1 MHPEISI
8 NKERYLILAEQLAG
22 VPRRSLGPVI
32 ASAEAN
38 DYAITAA
45 LDMLFTGI

>member
-8 NKERYLILAEQLAG
+8 GSGRYLILVEQLAT
-22 VPRRSLGPVI
+22 VPRRTLGPVV
-32 ASAEAN
+32 ATTAN
-38 DYAITAA
+38 EYAITAA